1 MGSSVC
7 DAVLSVYAPSEL
19 RGEALS
25 WSLVGM
31 LLSLLAVRGYQ
42 LPLRLPATH
51 APRRATTAAMCDL
64 PAPGTMKAS
73 ALKAELDGLGVAWR
87 GVCFEK
93 EDLVNALVDARASP
107 APSWADVLVDASAT
121 APPPSPPPPSPS
133 PAVPPTSRSDAF
145 ANSVLADAQREAD
158 EVNAMSEELIKAELK
173 SLGVVPPAAE
183 KEELVAALLNA
194 RANSTPMFDTSQ
206 FGDKGTQ
213 W

>member
-1 MGSSVC
+1 LRVFRCFLTSSIDKRSC
-7 DAVLSVYAPSEL
+7 
-19 RGEALS
+19 GEQT
-25 WSLVGM
+25 M

-51 APRRATTAAMCDL
+51 APRHAAIAAMCGL
-64 PAPGTMKAS
+64 PAPDTMKAS

-93 EDLVNALVDARASP
+93 DDLVNALVDARASP
-107 APSWADVLVDASAT
+107 ASPAPSWADVLEDASAT
-121 APPPSPPPPSPS
+121 ATPPPPPPPSPPPSPS
-133 PAVPPTSRSDAF
+133 VPPTSRSDAF
-145 ANSVLADAQREAD
+145 ANSVLAEAQREAD

-183 KEELVAALLNA
+183 KAELVAALLNA

>member
-1 MGSSVC
+1 M
-7 DAVLSVYAPSEL
+7 L
-19 RGEALS
+19 
-25 WSLVGM
+25 

-51 APRRATTAAMCDL
+51 APRRAATAAMCDL
-64 PAPGTMKAS
+64 PAPDTMKAS
-73 ALKAELDGLGVAWR
+73 ALKAELDSLGVAWR

-93 EDLVNALVDARASP
+93 DDLVNALVDARASP

-121 APPPSPPPPSPS
+121 APPPPPPPPPPS
-133 PAVPPTSRSDAF
+133 SRSDAF
-145 ANSVLADAQREAD
+145 ANSVLAEAQREAD

-183 KEELVAALLNA
+183 KPELVAALLNA